1 MMQPEKSILII
12 RPNEVIEAEHTDL
25 NEKCYLIGV
34 FTFLSLFG
42 TTVILLLCYISQKI

>member
-1 MMQPEKSILII
+1 MMQAEKSILII
-12 RPNEVIEAEHTDL
+12 RPLIEAEDTDL

-34 FTFLSLFG
+34 FTLLSLFG